1 MTSIHGSKHCLQ
13 VHKWPLVSTPMAIGS
28 LESHL
33 SSREP
38 MDSIPVD
45 PGMGCHPF
53 PLGSQTGALGPGQC
67 DFRRCDPVADS
78 SELTTGGGG
87 TCPDCLVKTPACGP
101 IMTSKKT
108 YGPEMERS
116 PTVWKLAGRK
126 LLASSLLQGHKFLP
140 TRRSRFHSDDCSSWK
155 HASQRISGKVDPWQ
169 SKHGNND
176 TDR

>member
-1 MTSIHGSKHCLQ
+1 MVPSTACRSTSG
-13 VHKWPLVSTPMAIGS
+13 PLFPPQWQLDPLKAICPQGNPWIRS
-28 LESHL
+28 QLILGWDATRS
-33 SSREP
+33 
-38 MDSIPVD
+38 
-45 PGMGCHPF
+45 

-101 IMTSKKT
+101 IMTRKKT

-140 TRRSRFHSDDCSSWK
+140 TRRSWFHSDDCCSWK
-155 HASQRISGKVDPWQ
+155 YASQRISGKVDPWQ